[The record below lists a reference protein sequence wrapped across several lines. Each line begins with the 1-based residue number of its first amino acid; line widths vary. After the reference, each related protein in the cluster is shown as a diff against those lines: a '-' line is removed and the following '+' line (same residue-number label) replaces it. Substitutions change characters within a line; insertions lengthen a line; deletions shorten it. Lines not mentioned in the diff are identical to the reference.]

1 MIGVIF
7 LLGAALFGMGLVR
20 RVFAASLNQAE
31 QALWGLVIGWS
42 IATAIGYGFARLSGG
57 LNLQAVVLIV
67 IFVWSGAILSWR
79 PIIKQVIHEK
89 WKLQGILLE
98 KSFRPLAIL
107 LCIFAPIFLY
117 LFNTHMLQVGPDG
130 AIYSGGESSYYDMAF
145 HAAITTSFV
154 HGGNFPPVYTPM
166 PPAPLLYPF
175 LPDFLTGLLVV
186 MGVSLHPALV
196 VTAVPLILALTGIFY
211 FFAFRLVR
219 LLGEL
224 GEARAVK
231 AAVIATLL
239 FLFNGGV
246 GFVYFFQDWR
256 TSGKS
261 FWHFLA
267 SLTTNYSHL
276 PAKALVW
283 PNVVTDMLLPQ
294 RTSIFGLSLGF
305 IILACFAI
313 AWPQREETRVSAKWK
328 GWRALL
334 FAGGLTGLLPLFHVH
349 TYLAVGLISGI
360 LFLLRPRRVLLCFWL
375 PAIVLAAPRFLEFSG
390 HFVTTGFA
398 RFQPGWRGQAETSW
412 IIFWFCNV
420 GLPGLLII
428 PAWLTSSRSLRL
440 FYVPFLALL
449 ALSLLVV
456 FSPNDYDNL
465 KLMTYW
471 QATTAILV
479 ASWLSRIA
487 QRPLGWICSIAMIA
501 ISVFSGALAI
511 LAESHSSREMFGP
524 DEVAAADFVK
534 ANTTAHSLFLTAPSL
549 HHPILSL
556 AGRAVVR
563 GPTAWLWSHGY
574 PFAEREADVRAI
586 YAGRDDALELLRYYR
601 VDYVYLGPRESEELK
616 VNRGFFDAAL
626 PSVYH
631 ADRITIY
638 DARKLRTND
647 TATSQIY
654 PPREYA
660 SRVDRDPAEVL
671 NEFSTVAYE
680 LYRLYKVAH
689 GRMPLYHE
697 FIPDLQRLGREVY
710 PGRSGWFDR
719 LRLNEE
725 ALCDEWTQRPDFRQ
739 RYDNASPSEYVDD
752 LFANASL
759 PPGRDRSDLAAAL
772 TQGRETRATI
782 LRRISAD
789 RRLFSREYN
798 AAYLLCHYFGYLKR
812 NPDEAPDH
820 DLTGYSFWRQQLDRT
835 HDFRG
840 ITRAFLESD
849 EYKRQAP

>member
-7 LLGAALFGMGLVR
+7 LLGAALCGMGLVR
-20 RVFAASLNQAE
+20 RIFAASVNQAE

-42 IATAIGYGFARLSGG
+42 CSAAVGYGFARLLGG
-57 LNLQAVVLIV
+57 LNLQAVALVMF
-67 IFVWSGAILSWR
+67 FVWSGAILSWL
-79 PIIKQVIHEK
+79 PILKQVIRDK
-89 WKLQGILLE
+89 WKFTRVTWQ
-98 KSFRPLAIL
+98 KSFGPLAIL
-107 LCIFAPIFLY
+107 LCVFAPVFLY

-154 HGGNFPPVYTPM
+154 HGANFPPVYTPM

-175 LPDFLTGLLVV
+175 LPDFLTALLAV
-186 MGVSLHPALV
+186 MGMSLHTALV
-196 VTAVPLILALTGIFY
+196 ATAVPLILALTGIFY
-211 FFAFRLVR
+211 FFALRLVS
-219 LLGEL
+219 LVGKL
-224 GEARAVK
+224 GEARAVR

-239 FLFNGGV
+239 FLLNGGI
-246 GFVYFFQDWR
+246 GFVYFFQDWQ

-261 FWHFLA
+261 LWQFLA
-267 SLTTNYSHL
+267 TLKANYSHL

-294 RTSIFGLSLGF
+294 RTSLFGLSLGF
-305 IILACFAI
+305 IVLTCFAI
-313 AWPQREETRVSAKWK
+313 AWAQRETTDASAKWK

-334 FAGGLTGLLPLFHVH
+334 VAGVLTGLLPLFHAH
-349 TYLAVGLISGI
+349 TYMAVGLISGI
-360 LFLLRPRRVLLCFWL
+360 LFLLRPRRVWLVFWL
-375 PAIVLAAPRFLEFSG
+375 PAIVLAAPRFIELSG
-390 HFVTTGFA
+390 HLASAGFF
-398 RFQPGWRGQAETSW
+398 RFQPGWRGQDESSW
-412 IIFWFCNV
+412 MIFWFRNV

-428 PAWLTSSRSLRL
+428 PAWLSSSRSLRL
-440 FYVPFLALL
+440 FYVPFLVLL
-449 ALSLLVV
+449 ALALLVV

-471 QATTAILV
+471 QAASAVLI

-487 QRPLGWICSIAMIA
+487 ERPLGRICSIAIIA
-501 ISVFSGALAI
+501 LSVCSGALAI
-511 LAESHSSREMFGP
+511 LAESHSSKVMFGR
-524 DEVAAADFVK
+524 DEVAVADFVK
-534 ANTTAHSLFLTAPSL
+534 ANTKPHSLFLTAPSL
-549 HHPILSL
+549 HQPILSL

-586 YAGRDDALELLRYYR
+586 YAGRDDALELLRYYG
-601 VDYVYLGPRESEELK
+601 VDYIYLGPRENEELK
-616 VNRGFFDAAL
+616 INRGFFDAAL
-626 PSVYH
+626 PSAYR

-638 DARKLRTND
+638 DARKLRAND
-647 TATSQIY
+647 APSPSIY

-671 NEFSTVAYE
+671 TEFSAVAYE
-680 LYRLYKVAH
+680 LYRLYKVAY

-697 FIPDLQRLGREVY
+697 FIPDLQRLGRQVY
-710 PGRSGWFDR
+710 PGSSGWLER
-719 LRLNEE
+719 LRLNEQ

-739 RYDNASPSEYVDD
+739 RYDDASPAEYVDA
-752 LFANASL
+752 LFANAGL
-759 PPGRDRSDLAAAL
+759 PPGRDGLDLSTAL

-782 LRRISAD
+782 LRRVSAD
-789 RRLFSREYN
+789 RRLSSREYN
-798 AAYLLCHYFGYLKR
+798 AAYVLCHYFGYLKR

-820 DLTGYSFWRQQLDRT
+820 DLAGYNFWRQQLDRT
-835 HDFRG
+835 RDYRG